1 MKKIVLF
8 VLALAA
14 VTTFQS
20 CSKSE
25 GPRGPQ
31 GQDGIDVRAEVFEI
45 KNVNFLNNNG
55 NYSVLY
61 KLIPEIYLDDMILVY
76 RRAGVSNGNNIWQ
89 SLPKTY
95 YFDNGGELDFNFD
108 FTVQDI
114 VINLGYTDTSVLMP
128 EYLSDQLFR
137 VVIIP
142 GNLTNKRNVDL
153 TNYHAV
159 IKAYGINDSE
169 VK

>member
-1 MKKIVLF
+1 MKKILLF
-8 VLALAA
+8 VLAIAA
-14 VTTFQS
+14 TSFTS
-20 CSKSE
+20 CTGPE
-25 GPRGPQ
+25 GPRG
-31 GQDGIDVRAEVFEI
+31 QDGTSVLAEVFEI
-45 KNVNFLNNNG
+45 KNVNFVNQNG

-61 KLIPEIYLDDMILVY
+61 NLNPAIYLDDMILVY
-76 RRAGVSNGNNIWQ
+76 RRSGVSGGNNIWE

-114 VINLGYTDTSVLMP
+114 VISLGYTDTSVLLP
-128 EYLSDQLFR
+128 EYLNNQLFR

-142 GNLTNKRNVDL
+142 GNLSNKKSVDL
-153 TNYHAV
+153 TDYYAV
-159 IKAYGINDSE
+159 IKAYGIDDSQ

>member
-1 MKKIVLF
+1 MKKILFF
-8 VLALAA
+8 VLAIAA
-14 VTTFQS
+14 TTFSS
-20 CSKSE
+20 CSNSE

-45 KNVNFLNNNG
+45 KNVNFVNQNG

-61 KLIPEIYLDDMILVY
+61 NLNPAIYLDDMILVY
-76 RRAGVSNGNNIWQ
+76 RRSGVSNGNNIWQ

-114 VINLGYTDTSVLMP
+114 VINLGYTDTSVLLP
-128 EYLSDQLFR
+128 EYLNNQLFR

-142 GNLTNKRNVDL
+142 GNLTNKRNLDL
-153 TNYHAV
+153 TDYQAV
-159 IKAYGINDSE
+159 IKAYGINDSNL
-169 VK
+169 K